1 MWQINKHALILVV
14 IPFIIIGIV
23 FIVLAINT
31 SPEAK
36 TGDGYPL
43 RIFFL
48 LMGGFYIVFIIALI
62 GGIILW
68 KRRQSNKLEWFKKFG
83 IPGTAEII
91 SAEQTGVY
99 INNLPQVCLK
109 MNITT
114 GMIAPYTITIKKV
127 YNLIEIGKLIP
138 GAKMQVLVDPKNPKN
153 ILLL

>member
-1 MWQINKHALILVV
+1 MWQINKRALILIA

-23 FIVLAINT
+23 FIVLALNT
-31 SPEAK
+31 GPEEK

-48 LMGGFYIVFIIALI
+48 LMGGFFIVFIIALA
-62 GGIILW
+62 GGMILW
-68 KRRQSNKLEWFKKFG
+68 ERGQSKKLEWFKKFG

-99 INNLPQVCLK
+99 INNLPQVRLK
-109 MNITT
+109 MSITT

-127 YNLIEIGKLIP
+127 YNFIEIGKLVP
-138 GAKMQVLVDPKNPKN
+138 GAKMEVLVDPKNPKN

>member
-1 MWQINKHALILVV
+1 
-14 IPFIIIGIV
+14 
-23 FIVLAINT
+23 
-31 SPEAK
+31 
-36 TGDGYPL
+36 
-43 RIFFL
+43 
-48 LMGGFYIVFIIALI
+48 LI

-99 INNLPQVCLK
+99 INNLPQVRLK

-114 GMIAPYTITIKKV
+114 GMIAPYTITVKKV